1 MIQRGIVLPALFALL
16 FVVIAAAYGAV
27 FLILP
32 IPQMFKIIIAV
43 AVGAIAVAMVYVVIQ
58 RNREIR
64 EEGKD
69 DLSKY

>member
-1 MIQRGIVLPALFALL
+1 MIQRRIILPALFALL
-16 FVVIAAAYGAV
+16 FVVLIAAYGAV
-27 FLILP
+27 FVILP
-32 IPQMFKIIIAV
+32 IPRIFKLIIAV
-43 AVGAIAVAMVYVVIQ
+43 AVGAIAAAMAYVVIQ

>member
-1 MIQRGIVLPALFALL
+1 MIQRRIILPALFALL
-16 FVVIAAAYGAV
+16 FVVLIAAYGAV

-32 IPQMFKIIIAV
+32 IPQIFKLIIAV
-43 AVGAIAVAMVYVVIQ
+43 AVGAIAAAMAYVVIR